1 VRRAGWR
8 ELAVVAL
15 AGALGLAGLAACSGS
30 GDDGRAAPSTT
41 ATTEAPTTTTTVPL
55 PVPPPIT
62 WSGCGGGFRCATLA
76 VPVDYAQPAGEQ
88 LQLSLIQ
95 RPAGDPA
102 RRIGTLV
109 LNPGGPGASG
119 VRRVRRGFT
128 LTPEVADRFD
138 IVSFDPRGVG
148 GSTPVTCG
156 SSVAAFRA
164 VDHAPTT
171 PEGQAAL
178 EAAAKG
184 VADECQR
191 TEGARLAHLG
201 TYEVVRD
208 LEELRMGLREPTVSF
223 VGISYGT
230 FLGLLWADA
239 FPRSVRAMV
248 LDGVQGPDDDGPSS
262 STEQVR
268 DLDTAFGAIADAC
281 AKDPSCPTT
290 ADGGVVAA
298 YDALAQRI
306 AAAGGT
312 LDGVGLT
319 QLRYAVFMATYGSE
333 HWPDLWRALHRG
345 MAGDLDG
352 IAALSRQFTGLVSY
366 APFAIVTCL
375 DTSHREG
382 PEAWR
387 RDARVAAAVSPRF
400 GAALSNELLPCAFLP
415 EGHLGRRHIEAKGAP
430 PILVVGST
438 GDVATPYDQAVA
450 VADQLDHG
458 VLLTVDL
465 AGHVAI
471 GASDCAEAVMTRYL
485 VDGTPPASGTR
496 C

>member
-1 VRRAGWR
+1 VARRR
-8 ELAVVAL
+8 RRLAIVLVA
-15 AGALGLAGLAACSGS
+15 ALGLSGLAACSGS
-30 GDDGRAAPSTT
+30 GDDRDAASPTT
-41 ATTEAPTTTTTVPL
+41 STTEAPTTTTTVPL
-55 PVPPPIT
+55 PVPPPIG
-62 WSGCGGGFRCATLA
+62 WSGCGGGFQCATLT
-76 VPVDYAQPAGEQ
+76 VPVDYDRPAGPQ
-88 LQLSLIQ
+88 LQLALIK

-102 RRIGTLV
+102 HRIGTLV

-156 SSVAAFRA
+156 SSVAGFRA

-171 PEGQAAL
+171 PEGQATL
-178 EAAAKG
+178 EAAAEA
-184 VADECQR
+184 VAEECQQ
-191 TEGARLAHLG
+191 TEGPRLAHLG

-208 LEELRMGLREPTVSF
+208 LEELRMGLGEPTVSF

-239 FPRSVRAMV
+239 FPHSVRAMV
-248 LDGVQGPDDDGPSS
+248 LDGVQGPDDEGPSS
-262 STEQVR
+262 STEQVH
-268 DLDTAFGAIADAC
+268 DLDAALSSIADAC
-281 AKDPSCPTT
+281 TKDPSCPAT

-298 YDALAQRI
+298 YDELAQRI
-306 AAAGGT
+306 ADAGGT

-333 HWPDLWRALHRG
+333 HWPELWRALHRG
-345 MAGDLDG
+345 VAGDLDG
-352 IAALSRQFTGLVSY
+352 IADLAREFTGLVSY
-366 APFAIVTCL
+366 APFAIITCL

-382 PEAWR
+382 AEAWR
-387 RDARVAAAVSPRF
+387 RDARAAAAVSPRF
-400 GAALSNELLPCAFLP
+400 GAALSNELLPCAYLP
-415 EGHLGRRHIEAKGAP
+415 GGHLGPRHVRARGAP

-438 GDVATPYDQAVA
+438 GDVATPYDQAVG
-450 VADQLDHG
+450 VADQLEHG

-485 VDGTPPASGTR
+485 VDGTPPPSGTR

>member
-1 VRRAGWR
+1 
-8 ELAVVAL
+8 
-15 AGALGLAGLAACSGS
+15 
-30 GDDGRAAPSTT
+30 
-41 ATTEAPTTTTTVPL
+41 
-55 PVPPPIT
+55 
-62 WSGCGGGFRCATLA
+62 
-76 VPVDYAQPAGEQ
+76 VPVDYDQPAGAQ
-88 LQLSLIQ
+88 LQLALIQ

-128 LTPEVADRFD
+128 LTPEVAERFD

-148 GSTPVTCG
+148 ASTPITCG
-156 SSVAAFRA
+156 AGVAGFRA

-178 EAAAKG
+178 EAAAKA
-184 VADECQR
+184 VADECEQ
-191 TEGARLAHLG
+191 TEDGRLGHLG

-208 LEELRMGLREPTVSF
+208 LEELRLGLGEPTLSF

-230 FLGLLWADA
+230 FVGLLWADA
-239 FPRSVRAMV
+239 FPHSVRAMV

-262 STEQVR
+262 STEQVQ
-268 DLDTAFGAIADAC
+268 DLDDAFGSIAAAC
-281 AKDPSCPTT
+281 AQDASCPTT

-298 YDALAQRI
+298 YDALAGRI
-306 AAAGGT
+306 AAAGGS

-333 HWPDLWRALHRG
+333 HWPDLWRALHQGLR
-345 MAGDLDG
+345 GDLDG
-352 IAALSRQFTGLVSY
+352 VADLSREFTGLVSY
-366 APFAIVTCL
+366 APFAIVSCL
-375 DTSHREG
+375 DTSHHQG

-387 RDARVAAAVSPRF
+387 RDAVAAARVSPRF
-400 GAALSNELLPCAFLP
+400 GAALSNELLPCAYLP
-415 EGHLGRRHIEAKGAP
+415 AGHLGPRHVEAKGTP

-450 VADQLDHG
+450 VAEQLDHG

-471 GASDCAEAVMTRYL
+471 GASDCAEATMTRYL